1 MDKLNEKAS
10 LSISLTGFSYVFWS
24 KFMFFSGFGYLS
36 VYVFGSKFLFFSGIG
51 FRQIVREIYDCR
63 FFEVVA
69 TASGALEVLIV
80 VWSNIGLYS
89 LRILLLN

>member
-10 LSISLTGFSYVFWS
+10 CSMSLTSFVYEFWS
-24 KFMFFSGFGYLS
+24 KLMFFSGFGYLS

-51 FRQIVREIYDCR
+51 FRQIVREIYDWR

-69 TASGALEVLIV
+69 RASKALEVSIV

-89 LRILLLN
+89 TRTLL